1 MKIYIDGHLYPREE
15 ARISV
20 FDHGLLYG
28 DGVFEGSASTAA
40 ACSGSTRISPASSR
54 RRRRSAS
61 RIPMRS
67 RRRSPTRCATTVRAN
82 QQENGYIRLVVTRGD
97 GPLGLDPTTCAAAAR
112 HHHRR
117 RHRGVPRRRCYD
129 AGMRVVTA
137 ATRQVPAASV
147 DPRIKSLNYLKN
159 VLARLEAHAAG
170 AAEALMLNTEG
181 FVAEC
186 TADNVFAVRGRHRR
200 TPPATEGALDGI
212 TRAVVRE
219 LVETAGLGWREERLG
234 RYDLFTA
241 DECFLTGTGAELVPV
256 VSLDGRAIGS
266 GRPGAV
272 TRQLASGLR
281 ALAEREG
288 SPVF

>member
-1 MKIYIDGHLYPREE
+1 MKIYIDGTFFSRDD

-28 DGVFEGSASTAA
+28 DGVFEGL
-40 ACSGSTRISPASSR
+40 RVYR
-54 RRRRSAS
+54 RRIFRLDAHLARLADSAQA
-61 RIPMRS
+61 IGLALPLDQ
-67 RRRSPTRCATTVRAN
+67 PTLAEAVRDTVRAN

-97 GPLGLDPTTCAAAAR
+97 GPLGLDPTTCARPRVIIIVADLAVYPAALYDS
-112 HHHRR
+112 
-117 RHRGVPRRRCYD
+117 GVRVIT
-129 AGMRVVTA
+129 AG
-137 ATRQVPAASV
+137 TRQVPAASV

-170 AAEALMLNTEG
+170 AAEALMLNAEG

-186 TADNVFAVRGRHRR
+186 TADNVFAVRAGTVR
-200 TPPATEGALDGI
+200 TPPATEGALGGI
-212 TRAVVRE
+212 TRDAVRE
-219 LVETAGLGWREERLG
+219 LAEAEGLAWREERLA

-256 VSLDGRAIGS
+256 IALDGRTIGN
-266 GRPGAV
+266 GKPGPV
-272 TRQLASGLR
+272 TRRLTENFR

-288 SPVF
+288 APVF

>member
-1 MKIYIDGHLYPREE
+1 MKIYIDGQLHARED

-28 DGVFEGSASTAA
+28 DGVFEGLRIYARRVFRLDAHLARLFASAKAIGLTVPLDQAA
-40 ACSGSTRISPASSR
+40 LADAVRD
-54 RRRRSAS
+54 
-61 RIPMRS
+61 
-67 RRRSPTRCATTVRAN
+67 TVRAN
-82 QQENGYIRLVVTRGD
+82 RQDTGYIRLVVTRGE
-97 GPLGLDPTTCAAAAR
+97 GSLGLDPTTCTRPRVIIIVADIAVYPAAL
-112 HHHRR
+112 
-117 RHRGVPRRRCYD
+117 YD
-129 AGMRVVTA
+129 AGVRVITA

-159 VLARLEAHAAG
+159 VLARLEAHASG
-170 AAEALMLNTEG
+170 AAEALMLNAEG

-186 TADNVFAVRGRHRR
+186 TADNVFAVRDGVVR

-219 LVETAGLGWREERLG
+219 LAVADGLVFREERLG

-241 DECFLTGTGAELVPV
+241 DECFLSGTGAELVPMV
-256 VSLDGRAIGS
+256 ELDARTIGD
-266 GRPGAV
+266 GRPGPV
-272 TRQLASGLR
+272 TRRLTTGLR

-288 SPVF
+288 DPLF

>member
-1 MKIYIDGHLYPREE
+1 MKIYIDGRLYPREE

-28 DGVFEGSASTAA
+28 DGVFEGLRIYARRVFRMDAHLARLAASAQAIGLA
-40 ACSGSTRISPASSR
+40 LPLERAQLADAVRE
-54 RRRRSAS
+54 
-61 RIPMRS
+61 
-67 RRRSPTRCATTVRAN
+67 TVRAN
-82 QQENGYIRLVVTRGD
+82 RQTDGYIRLVVTRGD
-97 GPLGLDPTTCAAAAR
+97 GPLGLDPTTCAHPRLIIIVADLAVYPAALYES
-112 HHHRR
+112 
-117 RHRGVPRRRCYD
+117 GVRII
-129 AGMRVVTA
+129 TA

-170 AAEALMLNTEG
+170 AAEALMLNAEG

-186 TADNVFAVRGRHRR
+186 TADNVFAVRDGVVR

-212 TRAVVRE
+212 TRAAVRE
-219 LVETAGLGWREERLG
+219 LAVAEGLAFREGRLA

-241 DECFLTGTGAELVPV
+241 DECFLSGTGAELVPV
-256 VSLDGRAIGS
+256 VALDGRPIGD

-272 TRQLASGLR
+272 TRRLTAGLR

-288 SPVF
+288 DPLF

>member
-1 MKIYIDGHLYPREE
+1 MKIYIDGHLYEREE

-28 DGVFEGSASTAA
+28 DGVFEGL
-40 ACSGSTRISPASSR
+40 RVYR
-54 RRRRSAS
+54 RRVFRLDAHLARLFASAQAIGLA
-61 RIPMRS
+61 IPIDRTALADAV
-67 RRRSPTRCATTVRAN
+67 RETVRAN
-82 QQENGYIRLVVTRGD
+82 RQENGYIRLVVTRGD
-97 GPLGLDPTTCAAAAR
+97 GPLGLDPTTCERPRVIIIVADIAVYPAAM
-112 HHHRR
+112 
-117 RHRGVPRRRCYD
+117 YD
-129 AGMRVVTA
+129 AGVTVITA

-170 AAEALMLNTEG
+170 AAEALMLNAEG

-186 TADNVFAVRGRHRR
+186 TADNVFAVRAGTVR

-212 TRAVVRE
+212 TRGVVRE
-219 LVETAGLGWREERLG
+219 LVESAGLRWREERLA

-241 DECFLTGTGAELVPV
+241 DECFLSGTGAELVPV
-256 VSLDGRAIGS
+256 VSLDGRVIGD

-272 TRQLASGLR
+272 TRQLAVGLR